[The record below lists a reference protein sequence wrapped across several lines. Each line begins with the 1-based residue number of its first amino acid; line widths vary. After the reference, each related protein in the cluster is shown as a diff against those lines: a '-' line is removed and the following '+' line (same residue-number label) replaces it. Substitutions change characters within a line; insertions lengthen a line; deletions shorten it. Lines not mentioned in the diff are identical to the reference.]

1 MATGAS
7 SSEEQ
12 AALLAEQGE
21 FAAAICRYKVT
32 IAERPDCAKLF
43 EQLAQC
49 LLETEQYPEAYQ
61 AASEALN
68 LAPQWP
74 EALLTLARCSFNTG
88 LLPDANHQFSQY
100 LDMQPHD
107 VEVQAELAEVKH
119 LQQQQLALAV
129 GLPGL
134 QIEQSYGAQGG
145 PGHVVWEAGLV
156 LSRYFVSHPELVR
169 GKRVLE
175 LGCGT
180 GVVGITLACL
190 GADVTLTDIAA
201 IVPHTK
207 RHSLLQVC
215 FCNRACQRAAWPVHK
230 HYCQPVEEQSANFD
244 LKPVQALR
252 IAFEME
258 APAEGDGVTTDL
270 RRLYDISRST
280 DPAVQSSLPCGQ
292 ACLWIGLCWACTNHV
307 PQGWSFLRRA
317 SDIARQLRNWTLKGR
332 ALLYQVQT
340 CCHFDLEGMD
350 ETEGKSLLSS
360 SLKLW
365 VGMLKAACL
374 RACGKATP
382 TIEQMT
388 QMPRTDSVRT
398 CARSLVNILYASL
411 TGRPRYEQRVLL
423 ALSNTFE
430 YHETARRQQSV
441 RDKAAIYR
449 QHLYAAAP
457 NLAQPQCAMCRDA
470 MKLLEPTRVAHGLGK
485 RLTVLPC
492 WHTFHFECSDLR
504 TRMEGT
510 CPLCRKDIKLIMDL
524 AVILHDLN

>member
-207 RHSLLQVC
+207 YNLQCNRQLIQSGHGKAAEAALDWNSPSSSQSLLAKQYDLLVG
-215 FCNRACQRAAWPVHK
+215 ADLIYAAKDMSPLTDTLQQLRQHSSDCPLTIAHK
-230 HYCQPVEEQSANFD
+230 I
-244 LKPVQALR
+244 R
-252 IAFEME
+252 
-258 APAEGDGVTTDL
+258 
-270 RRLYDISRST
+270 
-280 DPAVQSSLPCGQ
+280 SLP
-292 ACLWIGLCWACTNHV
+292 ATN
-307 PQGWSFLRRA
+307 QFLA
-317 SDIARQLRNWTLKGR
+317 QLR
-332 ALLYQVQT
+332 QVG
-340 CCHFDLEGMD
+340 CSLHEA
-350 ETEGKSLLSS
+350 ETDGAVCIYISEIVTPQLPVNSAMLVPRGKS
-360 SLKLW
+360 
-365 VGMLKAACL
+365 
-374 RACGKATP
+374 
-382 TIEQMT
+382 
-388 QMPRTDSVRT
+388 
-398 CARSLVNILYASL
+398 
-411 TGRPRYEQRVLL
+411 
-423 ALSNTFE
+423 
-430 YHETARRQQSV
+430 
-441 RDKAAIYR
+441 
-449 QHLYAAAP
+449 
-457 NLAQPQCAMCRDA
+457 
-470 MKLLEPTRVAHGLGK
+470 
-485 RLTVLPC
+485 
-492 WHTFHFECSDLR
+492 
-504 TRMEGT
+504 
-510 CPLCRKDIKLIMDL
+510 
-524 AVILHDLN
+524 